1 MSKRGPNIRK
11 RKDGRWEARYQKGRR
26 PDGKLIYGSV
36 YGSSYKEAKEKMLF
50 ASFHFEREPASKAHE
65 HTFKE
70 ILLMWLEHNRI
81 RCKGST
87 CNKYQ
92 YMIETHII
100 PQLGSVKMSAVNAT
114 MVNTFLMNKLT
125 CGRLAHRGGLSPAYV
140 RSIML
145 IINSAIKFAV
155 SEELCAPMKTKI
167 FRPTE
172 QKKELPILSHDA
184 QKKLESRLFAE
195 PNPTSI
201 GILLSLYTGIRIG
214 EVCALTWN
222 DVDLGN
228 HIIHIR
234 HTISRIKNPNNSET
248 AKSILIVDAPKT
260 KASTRDIPIS
270 SALYPILNDSAFKTP
285 NHYVVSDSTEFLSPR
300 TYEYRYHRVLH
311 ECGIDSINYHA
322 LRHTFATRCI
332 EAGVDVKSLSEI
344 LGHANVGITLG
355 TYVHSSMD
363 LKRSQLE
370 KLASFTA

>member
-1 MSKRGPNIRK
+1 MPKRGVNIHK
-11 RKDGRWEARYQKGRR
+11 RKDGRWEARYQKGRS

-36 YGSSYKEAKEKMLF
+36 YGSTYKEAKEKLLF
-50 ASFHFEREPASKAHE
+50 ASTHVEKERVTKAPE

-100 PQLGSVKMSAVNAT
+100 PQLGNVKMSDVNAT
-114 MVNTFLMNKLT
+114 MINTFLMEKLT
-125 CGRLAHRGGLSPAYV
+125 CGRLDHRGGLSPAYV

-145 IINSAIKFAV
+145 IINGAIKFAV
-155 SEELCAPMKTKI
+155 SEELCAPMKTQI

-172 QKKELPILSHDA
+172 PKQELPILSPDA
-184 QKKLESRLFAE
+184 QKRLESHLFAE
-195 PNPTSI
+195 PNPTGI
-201 GILLSLYTGIRIG
+201 GILLSLHTGIRIG

-222 DVDLGN
+222 DVDLSN

-234 HTISRIKNPNNSET
+234 HTVSRIRNPNESET
-248 AKSILIVDAPKT
+248 AKSIWIVDTPKT

-270 SALYPILNDSAFKTP
+270 SALYPVLNEAAFRAP
-285 NHYVVSDSTEFLSPR
+285 NHYVVSDSIEFLSPR
-300 TYEYRYHRVLH
+300 TYEYRYHRMLH
-311 ECGIDSINYHA
+311 ECGIAPINYHA

-363 LKRSQLE
+363 LKRTQLE
-370 KLASFTA
+370 KLASFSA

>member
-1 MSKRGPNIRK
+1 MPKRGVNIHK
-11 RKDGRWEARYQKGRR
+11 RKDGRWEARYQKGRK

-36 YGSSYKEAKEKMLF
+36 YGTSYKEAKEKLLF
-50 ASFHFEREPASKAHE
+50 ASTHVVKEPVPRTHE

-100 PQLGSVKMSAVNAT
+100 PQLGNVKMSVINAT
-114 MVNTFLMNKLT
+114 MINAFLTEKLT
-125 CGRLAHRGGLSPAYV
+125 CGRLDHCGGLSPAYV

-145 IINSAIKFAV
+145 IINGAIKFAV
-155 SEELCAPMKTKI
+155 SEELCAPMKTQI
-167 FRPTE
+167 FRPAE
-172 QKKELPILSHDA
+172 PKQELPILSKDA
-184 QKKLESRLFAE
+184 QKRLESRLLAE
-195 PNPTSI
+195 PDPTSI

-234 HTISRIKNPNNSET
+234 HTISRIKNPNDSEIG
-248 AKSILIVDAPKT
+248 KSILIVDTPKT

-270 SALYPILNDSAFKTP
+270 SVLYPVLSESAAKTP
-285 NHYVVSDSTEFLSPR
+285 NHYVVSDSVEFLSPR
-300 TYEYRYHRVLH
+300 TYEYRYHRMLH
-311 ECGIDSINYHA
+311 ECGIESINYHA

-363 LKRSQLE
+363 LKRTQLE